1 MDRLIYRQLL
11 DWKDKAGRRPLLL
24 QGVRQCGKTFIL
36 KEFGRKE
43 FKNCVYCNFEDTP
56 LLGNYFIN
64 DLHPERIVSDL
75 EKYFNVKI
83 TPGETLLI
91 FDEIQEC
98 EKAITSLK
106 YFCEDMPDLHVACA
120 GSLLGVSR
128 SKASFPVGKIDRMDM
143 YPMNFH
149 EFIVASGKSMLADS
163 LSSEESLFGISEFL
177 HESIMSLLADYCIV
191 GGMPKAVLSW
201 VNEHDLG
208 KVTTIQKEILRDY
221 EDDFSK
227 HGRDMVE
234 KITAVWNSVPAQLS
248 KENRRFM
255 FNKLKNQGRSDEF
268 EASIQWL
275 VDAHLIYRVDQI
287 EGNLFPP
294 SITENSSLFKI
305 YLCDIGLLRAMSGH
319 PPRFIVVDD
328 DEYRLY
334 KGGMTENLVACELSS
349 YNAGSLYYWRD
360 GVYEVDLIIAGDGYN
375 IPVEIKYGTNYDL
388 KSLKVFLKKEDVDRA
403 FVVSRRMPKK
413 GGITY
418 VPLYGVR
425 HMLKSDAA
433 EGYSRPDDDF
443 PFTTLISAGDWT
455 SSGKQFVYSVKQ
467 EVHMKGDHP
476 LAKIKS
482 KSAGIKMT
490 IDDSGNITLTSKERC
505 DCRLI
510 II

>member
-149 EFIVASGKSMLADS
+149 EFMVASGKSMLADS

-177 HESIMSLLADYCIV
+177 HESIMPLLADYCIV

-255 FNKLKNQGRSDEF
+255 FNKL
-268 EASIQWL
+268 
-275 VDAHLIYRVDQI
+275 
-287 EGNLFPP
+287 
-294 SITENSSLFKI
+294 
-305 YLCDIGLLRAMSGH
+305 
-319 PPRFIVVDD
+319 
-328 DEYRLY
+328 
-334 KGGMTENLVACELSS
+334 
-349 YNAGSLYYWRD
+349 
-360 GVYEVDLIIAGDGYN
+360 
-375 IPVEIKYGTNYDL
+375 
-388 KSLKVFLKKEDVDRA
+388 
-403 FVVSRRMPKK
+403 
-413 GGITY
+413 
-418 VPLYGVR
+418 
-425 HMLKSDAA
+425 
-433 EGYSRPDDDF
+433 
-443 PFTTLISAGDWT
+443 
-455 SSGKQFVYSVKQ
+455 
-467 EVHMKGDHP
+467 
-476 LAKIKS
+476 
-482 KSAGIKMT
+482 
-490 IDDSGNITLTSKERC
+490 
-505 DCRLI
+505 
-510 II
+510 